1 MISDTQLEFA
11 LRDLRGRAD
20 HLAPPPADLAQRTR
34 QRYRAQRRSR
44 AALAAGALATL
55 VVVVGVPVAAST
67 YLGDPDRTAAPSD
80 GPAADVVPT
89 LAELS
94 TRGSLAGDPAWLDA
108 VEQLPWASAPA
119 DEPPVTGRIVA
130 FAGDVP
136 GARVALVLDTTGAPV
151 HAWFVGPVGA
161 SPGQM
166 TLAAQPTETI
176 ELAPIA
182 LMDAPQPASD
192 SRTLVV
198 VAWPGDDVSLV
209 TGRSVDAAG
218 EASEKRRPVP
228 VTDGIGA
235 IATDGPPTWPV
246 EVQLWVK
253 RNTGVPGSYNP
264 TLTVSDRSTAAYRPA
279 VAMADPRGLLD
290 SVRADDVQATVTA
303 LAGYYGLPAAD
314 LRPTLL
320 AAGPPAAG
328 SPSSTVLV
336 GITFPSGA
344 TAAAELILWPDDDGS
359 GLSSQVALTETA
371 PAGTALL
378 DRVFVVPASVPGG
391 LMLTIS
397 GPESATRAVVQGRDG
412 ALLVTVPLLEGAGTG
427 AVPANPDG
435 ATVRFLDA
443 AGALVATAPI
453 TGPVHR

>member
-1 MISDTQLEFA
+1 MISDTQLESG

-34 QRYRAQRRSR
+34 QRYRAQRRAR
-44 AALAAGALATL
+44 AALAAGALAAL

-67 YLGDPDRTAAPSD
+67 FLGDPGRTAAPSD

-89 LAELS
+89 LSELS

-108 VEQLPWASAPA
+108 VEQLPWGAATA

-136 GARVALVLDTTGAPV
+136 GARVALVLGGTGAPA

-161 SPGQM
+161 TPEQM

-176 ELAPIA
+176 EMAPIA
-182 LMDAPQPASD
+182 LMDAPEPASD

-198 VAWPGDDVSLV
+198 VAWPGDEVSLV

-218 EASEKRRPVP
+218 EASVHRRPVP
-228 VTDGIGA
+228 VTDGVGA

-264 TLTVSDRSTAAYRPA
+264 TLTVSDRSTAAGRPA
-279 VAMADPRGLLD
+279 VAVADPRGLLD
-290 SVRADDVQATVTA
+290 SVRAGDVQAVVTA
-303 LAGYYGLPAAD
+303 LTGYYGLPADD

-378 DRVFVVPASVPGG
+378 DRVFVVPASVTGG

-397 GPESATRAVVQGRDG
+397 GPTTATTAVVHGRDG
-412 ALLVTVPLLEGAGTG
+412 ARLVTVPLLEGAGTG

-435 ATVRFLDA
+435 ATVRFFDA
-443 AGALVATAPI
+443 GGALVATSPI
-453 TGPVHR
+453 TGPVNR